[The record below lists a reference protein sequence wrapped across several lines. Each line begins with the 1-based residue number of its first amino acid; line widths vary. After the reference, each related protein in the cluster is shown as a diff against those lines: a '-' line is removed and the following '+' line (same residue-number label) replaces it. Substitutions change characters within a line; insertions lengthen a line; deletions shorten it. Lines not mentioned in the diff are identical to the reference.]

1 MMKVRYLTESA
12 LYTLKESFDTFLPFF
27 AEDTNQPLV
36 EKLKQ
41 TLETDMIFRDTK
53 YTFPDEPLN
62 PSKAS
67 NDEMDSIIS
76 VFGSMK
82 ELPNA
87 VAMDE
92 RLWAGLA
99 IDLCWSYVRERWDI
113 AALFDKGDDSVKN
126 KVLDHFFYKQGP
138 RRSFTRNAISRLW
151 WLGKLTYDE
160 THDDPYHR
168 TRVVTADLGYVV
180 DLLERNFSNNP
191 RISAEFVDAVEA
203 ARAEVSSRDGVIMRP
218 ELRILCKYLN
228 MLGGVYILDNLPEG
242 MIFQKIHDKAVS
254 IARHKGD
261 PAPETDEDED
271 DEEESDV
278 DA

>member
-1 MMKVRYLTESA
+1 MKARYLTENA
-12 LYTLKESFDTFLPFF
+12 LYAINESFDAYLPLF
-27 AEDTNQPLV
+27 AEETNQPLV
-36 EKLKQ
+36 AKLKEN
-41 TLETDMIFRDTK
+41 LETDIIFRDTK

-67 NDEMDSIIS
+67 KDEMDNIVS

-99 IDLCWSYVRERWDI
+99 IDLCWDYVRTRWDI
-113 AALFDKGDDSVKN
+113 AALFAKNDESVKN

-160 THDDPYHR
+160 AHEDPYHR

-203 ARAEVSSRDGVIMRP
+203 ARAEVAPQGGIIIRP

-261 PAPETDEDED
+261 PAPETGDD
-271 DEEESDV
+271 DEEESDE

>member
-1 MMKVRYLTESA
+1 MKVRYLAESA
-12 LYTLKESFDTFLPFF
+12 LYSISESFDTYLPLF
-27 AEDTNQPLV
+27 AEETNKPLV
-36 EKLKQ
+36 DKLKEV
-41 TLETDMIFRDTK
+41 LETDTIFRDTK

-67 NDEMDSIIS
+67 ADEMNSIIA

-82 ELPNA
+82 DLPNA

-99 IDLCWSYVRERWDI
+99 IDLCWDYVRKRWDI
-113 AALFDKGDDSVKN
+113 AELFEKGDGSVKN

-160 THDDPYHR
+160 GHSDPYHR

-203 ARAEVSSRDGVIMRP
+203 ARAEVAPNGGVIVRP
-218 ELRILCKYLN
+218 ELRMLCKYLN
-228 MLGGVYILDNLPEG
+228 MLGGVYVLDNLPEG
-242 MIFQKIHDKAVS
+242 MIYSKIHDKAVE

-261 PAPETDEDED
+261 PEPNAADMDDEPPED
-271 DEEESDV
+271 DDEL
-278 DA
+278 